1 MSKVLGG
8 SFQEIF
14 WKLSPLPFSRLSYDL
29 KLGNDSYLGLENKD
43 SRLYRADG
51 RKTPEPDELHRSTT
65 PASDDQNRLSTN
77 SLHRNKIIL

>member
-29 KLGNDSYLGLENKD
+29 KLGYDSYLGLENKD